1 MTYEKAMAE
10 LIELDNTDVIT
21 TSGETGGSVP
31 TTPIEPCPTTGD
43 VDCPWWMI
51 F

>member
-10 LIELDNTDVIT
+10 VIELENTDVIT

-31 TTPIEPCPTTGD
+31 TTPIQPCPGTGI
-43 VDCPWWMI
+43 VCGYWI
-51 F
+51 GV

>member
-10 LIELDNTDVIT
+10 VVKFENTDVVT
-21 TSGETGGSVP
+21 TSGNGCQYVGITCGENAVANGRCYYMGAA
-31 TTPIEPCPTTGD
+31 
-43 VDCPWWMI
+43 